1 MASYR
6 AIGAACEAII
16 RLLQQSW
23 QPAIFDDAPLH
34 FQVYGTDDFEER
46 PVQTGVSLFLY
57 RVAVSPI
64 QRTSPGK
71 PKPNGKLRRQQ
82 LPLELYFILTPWA
95 QAPSLQQEILGW
107 MMRTIEDT
115 PILSAGI
122 LNTLLPDVFAAEETV
137 EIVHG
142 QLTNEE
148 MFRIWDVL
156 PGDYRISVPY
166 LARTV
171 RIDSELEVPE
181 AKPVLTKELEFAAFA
196 TNSTNDTN

>member
-6 AIGAACEAII
+6 AIGAACEAVI

-23 QPAIFDDAPLH
+23 QPARFDDAPLQ
-34 FQVYGTDDFEER
+34 FKVYATKDFEDR
-46 PVQTGVSLFLY
+46 TIASGVSLFLY
-57 RVAVSPI
+57 RVAVSPV

-71 PKPNGKLRRQQ
+71 RKDGKLHRPQ

-95 QAPSLQQEILGW
+95 QQASLEHEILGW

-115 PILSAGI
+115 PILSAGV
-122 LNTLLPDVFAAEETV
+122 LNTLLPDVFAPEETV
-137 EIVHG
+137 EIVQG

-148 MFRIWDVL
+148 MFRVWDVL

-166 LARTV
+166 MARTV
-171 RIDSELEVPE
+171 RIDSELALPD
-181 AKPVLTKELEFAAFA
+181 AQPVLEKRLQWAVLQ
-196 TNSTNDTN
+196 

>member
-6 AIGAACEAII
+6 AIGAACEAVI

-23 QPAIFDDAPLH
+23 QPARFDDAPLQ
-34 FQVYGTDDFEER
+34 FKVYATKDFEDR
-46 PVQTGVSLFLY
+46 TIASGVSLFLY
-57 RVAVSPI
+57 RVAVSPV

-71 PKPNGKLRRQQ
+71 RKDGKLHRPQ

-95 QAPSLQQEILGW
+95 QQASLEHEILGW

-115 PILSAGI
+115 PILSAGV
-122 LNTLLPDVFAAEETV
+122 LNTLLPDVFAPEETV
-137 EIVHG
+137 EIVQG

-148 MFRIWDVL
+148 MFRVWDVL

-166 LARTV
+166 MARTV
-171 RIDSELEVPE
+171 RIDSELALPDVQ
-181 AKPVLTKELEFAAFA
+181 PVLEKRLQWAVLQ
-196 TNSTNDTN
+196 

>member
-6 AIGAACEAII
+6 AIGATCEAII

-23 QPAIFDDAPLH
+23 QPALFDNTPLQ
-34 FQVYGTDDFEER
+34 FRVYGTDDFTEQ
-46 PVQTGVSLFLY
+46 PVQAGVSLFLY

-71 PKPNGKLRRQQ
+71 PRPDGTLRRHQ

-95 QAPSLQQEILGW
+95 QEPSLEQEILGW

-166 LARTV
+166 MARTV
-171 RIDSELEVPE
+171 RIDSELELPE
-181 AKPVLTKELEFAAFA
+181 AKPVLTKDFEFGVLKA
-196 TNSTNDTN
+196 S

>member
-23 QPAIFDDAPLH
+23 QPARFDDAQLQ
-34 FQVYGTDDFEER
+34 FKVYSTKDFEDR
-46 PVQTGVSLFLY
+46 TIASGVSLFLY
-57 RVAVSPI
+57 RVAVSPV

-71 PKPNGKLRRQQ
+71 RKDGKLHRPQ

-95 QAPSLQQEILGW
+95 QQASLEHEILGW
-107 MMRTIEDT
+107 MLRTIEDT
-115 PILSAGI
+115 PILSAGV
-122 LNTLLPDVFAAEETV
+122 LNTLLPDVFAPEETV
-137 EIVHG
+137 EIVPG

-148 MFRIWDVL
+148 MFRVWDVL

-171 RIDSELEVPE
+171 RIDSELELPDPQ
-181 AKPVLTKELEFAAFA
+181 PVIEKRLQFGVLQ
-196 TNSTNDTN
+196 

>member
-6 AIGAACEAII
+6 AIGAACEAVI

-23 QPAIFDDAPLH
+23 QPARFDDAPLQ
-34 FQVYGTDDFEER
+34 FKVYATKDFEDR
-46 PVQTGVSLFLY
+46 TIASGVSLFLY
-57 RVAVSPI
+57 RVAVSPV

-71 PKPNGKLRRQQ
+71 RKDGKLHRPQ

-95 QAPSLQQEILGW
+95 QQASLEHEILGW

-115 PILSAGI
+115 PILSAGV
-122 LNTLLPDVFAAEETV
+122 LNTLLPNVFAPEETV
-137 EIVHG
+137 EIVQG

-148 MFRIWDVL
+148 MFRVWDVL

-166 LARTV
+166 MARTV
-171 RIDSELEVPE
+171 RIDSELALPD
-181 AKPVLTKELEFAAFA
+181 AQPVLEKRLQWAVLQ
-196 TNSTNDTN
+196 